1 MKHEILK
8 KTLLYRIISFCFTIT
23 MTTIF
28 TLAFILLTKIKSLPI
43 SITVAIIIEIATIG
57 LYYTFEYYWRKLVE
71 YKRLKKGDSVLCING
86 DPKVRIAY
94 EVIVKY
100 SII

>member
-1 MKHEILK
+1 
-8 KTLLYRIISFCFTIT
+8 

-28 TLAFILLTKIKSLPI
+28 TLALIILTNLQSLPI
-43 SITVAIIIEIATIG
+43 SLNVAIIIEILTIG

-86 DPKVRIAY
+86 DPKVRIGY
-94 EVIVKY
+94 EVIENLGEGKL
-100 SII
+100 IIEVI